1 MKIFKHNRVL
11 IFLSAFICQ
20 QFTCSAEFN
29 WDDYYTIENISVN
42 DEIDP
47 QIGGLDFNA
56 KGELVACF
64 HRGEV
69 AVYNEE
75 SKQWRIIASGLHEPL
90 GIYVEPEGTILVVQR
105 AELTRLHDKDKDGL
119 IDYYEVVCNN
129 WGLSG
134 NYHEFSFGIVKD
146 SKKNIYIGLGTASN
160 GSGVREEIRG
170 EWNDTGGLVQEKFF
184 YGGEYGEWTLKR
196 RRVPRMYARVPY
208 RGCIMKIEPGSMEA
222 KVFATGVRTPNGL
235 YMDSN
240 DQLWVSDNQ
249 GDWVGAS
256 KIHMIKEGG
265 FHGHPASLL
274 WSENPPRV
282 VPSKMPVK
290 KLDAMRIK
298 SVVLLPQGDCANS
311 VTQIQSFENAFNSV
325 KKDLKDS
332 GQLLLGEMNH
342 SRLVR
347 YMPDVVNGKKQ
358 GTATHFLS
366 TSALDHGN
374 NRLIYSA
381 DKKSL
386 YLGKTHLSWP
396 GRKGMKKVNYTGKP
410 YLIADSVKLT
420 PKGFVFEFNTDIEAS
435 TAAEDYKI
443 ESYEISYHTRYG
455 SKKRGLI
462 QEPVAQITVKGN
474 TLTVDLKKNPK
485 ADKVYDIR
493 LPKSITSELS
503 DISSTRYWY
512 TAHEVYR

>member
-1 MKIFKHNRVL
+1 M
-11 IFLSAFICQ
+11 
-20 QFTCSAEFN
+20 
-29 WDDYYTIENISVN
+29 
-42 DEIDP
+42 
-47 QIGGLDFNA
+47 
-56 KGELVACF
+56 
-64 HRGEV
+64 
-69 AVYNEE
+69 
-75 SKQWRIIASGLHEPL
+75 
-90 GIYVEPEGTILVVQR
+90 
-105 AELTRLHDKDKDGL
+105 
-119 IDYYEVVCNN
+119 
-129 WGLSG
+129 
-134 NYHEFSFGIVKD
+134 
-146 SKKNIYIGLGTASN
+146 
-160 GSGVREEIRG
+160 
-170 EWNDTGGLVQEKFF
+170 
-184 YGGEYGEWTLKR
+184 
-196 RRVPRMYARVPY
+196 
-208 RGCIMKIEPGSMEA
+208 
-222 KVFATGVRTPNGL
+222 
-235 YMDSN
+235 
-240 DQLWVSDNQ
+240 
-249 GDWVGAS
+249 
-256 KIHMIKEGG
+256 
-265 FHGHPASLL
+265 
-274 WSENPPRV
+274 
-282 VPSKMPVK
+282 
-290 KLDAMRIK
+290 
-298 SVVLLPQGDCANS
+298 
-311 VTQIQSFENAFNSV
+311 TQIQSFENAFSSV

-443 ESYEISYHTRYG
+443 ESYGISYHIRYG

-474 TLTVDLKKNPK
+474 TLTLDLKKNPK

-503 DISSTRYWY
+503 DISSSRYWY